1 MKLLR
6 TNPDQFVLQF
16 AKREF
21 RLLNDTLQLY
31 PLVPPA
37 HHRIASPEQPP
48 VNEEFQHLLD
58 EALAEDRRQKR
69 EQILKL
75 FNELPH
81 TNPPSRGVE
90 LTLTRSQIDWL
101 LQVLNDVRVGSW
113 LALGEPDP
121 EAIPDFNEQN
131 ARFLIALEV
140 CGMFQSVLL
149 QALGMEQ
156 SPQWG

>member
-1 MKLLR
+1 MK
-6 TNPDQFVLQF
+6 
-16 AKREF
+16 
-21 RLLNDTLQLY
+21 DTLKLY

-48 VNEEFQHLLD
+48 VNEEFQRLLD
-58 EALAEDRRQKR
+58 EALTEDRRQKR

-75 FNELPH
+75 FNELQH
-81 TNPPSRGVE
+81 TSPSSHGVE
-90 LTLTRSQIDWL
+90 LTLSRSQVDWL

-113 LALGEPDP
+113 LALGEPELD
-121 EAIPDFNEQN
+121 AIPDLNEQN
-131 ARFLIALEV
+131 ARFLIALKV

-149 QALGMEQ
+149 AALGVEQ